1 MPKKQI
7 NVINLSDVKPID
19 ETTEIQ
25 QPENDER
32 TQIKQAIEMDEQQ
45 QQPEEN
51 TKPKRKTPTKKTSVE
66 KQSEL
71 TTATIPSG
79 ETVEIAIEETKPKR
93 KTPTKKTKVDKPPEI
108 VAPVEKPEDSPKE
121 STPKQK
127 PEKKIKTLEMFKCDK
142 CNKEMTANALRYTH
156 PKYCTGREII
166 REEVPVKRQ
175 NKQPTII
182 NNIVE
187 ITPDIIE
194 SHLKKV
200 RETKLQQRQEKIN
213 KLVSKIV

>member
-7 NVINLSDVKPID
+7 NIVNLSDVQPTE
-19 ETTEIQ
+19 ETPEIQ
-25 QPENDER
+25 PPENDER

-45 QQPEEN
+45 QPPEN
-51 TKPKRKTPTKKTSVE
+51 KPKPKRKTPTKKTTVE
-66 KQSEL
+66 KQPEPPEPIEPP
-71 TTATIPSG
+71 T
-79 ETVEIAIEETKPKR
+79 EITQQDTKPKR
-93 KTPTKKTKVDKPPEI
+93 KTRTKKTQVETPPETL
-108 VAPVEKPEDSPKE
+108 APVEKILDSPKE

-127 PEKKIKTLEMFKCDK
+127 PEKKIKTVELYKCDK
-142 CNKEMTANALRYTH
+142 CNKEMTAYSLRYTH
-156 PKYCTGREII
+156 PKYCSGREIN
-166 REEVPVKRQ
+166 RDEMPVKRQ

-194 SHLKKV
+194 NHLRKV

-213 KLVSKIV
+213 KLVSKIA

>member
-7 NVINLSDVKPID
+7 NVVNLSDVKPID

-66 KQSEL
+66 KQTEL
-71 TTATIPSG
+71 TT
-79 ETVEIAIEETKPKR
+79 ETVEITIEETKPKR

>member
-7 NVINLSDVKPID
+7 NVVNLSDVKPID

-32 TQIKQAIEMDEQQ
+32 TQIKQAIEMAEQQ
-45 QQPEEN
+45 QQEEN

-66 KQSEL
+66 KQPEP
-71 TTATIPSG
+71 TTEPTP

-108 VAPVEKPEDSPKE
+108 VAPVEDSPKE

-127 PEKKIKTLEMFKCDK
+127 PDKKMKTLEMFKCDK

-175 NKQPTII
+175 KKTT
-182 NNIVE
+182 NNY
-187 ITPDIIE
+187 
-194 SHLKKV
+194 
-200 RETKLQQRQEKIN
+200 
-213 KLVSKIV
+213 